1 MPDSQ
6 PAADATPSDA
16 TPSDATPSD
25 ATPSDDVSSG
35 TADLTDLVSV
45 VAGAG
50 GAAGP
55 PLVTRLAR
63 AGATVVA
70 LDTSQGRLD
79 EVVADARA
87 ASGSDRV
94 EGRVVDLLDPTATA
108 DLAADV
114 HARHGRVDGLAH
126 LVGGWRGGVHLAEEP
141 LEDWDWLHD
150 LLVRTLIHT
159 SRAFHDTLRASPRG
173 RLVVIST
180 VQAQAPVATNA
191 MYAAAKAAAEAWTLA
206 VADSFAGTGAAA
218 VILPIKALLTPAM
231 REAEPD
237 AAFDGFTDVADL
249 ADTIHDLWLRPARD
263 LNGKRIS

>member
-1 MPDSQ
+1 MAEPRDL
-6 PAADATPSDA
+6 
-16 TPSDATPSD
+16 
-25 ATPSDDVSSG
+25 
-35 TADLTDLVSV
+35 ADLVIV
-45 VAGAG
+45 VAGAS

-55 PLVTRLAR
+55 PLVQRLAQ

-70 LDTSQGRLD
+70 VGSSKDRLD
-79 EVVADARA
+79 RVVADARA
-87 ASGSDRV
+87 ASGSDQV
-94 EGRVVDLLDPTATA
+94 EGRVVDLLDSEATA
-108 DLAADV
+108 ALAGDV
-114 HARHGRVDGLAH
+114 RARHGRVDGLAH

-159 SRAFHDTLRASPRG
+159 TRAFHDALRAGERG

-206 VADSFAGTGAAA
+206 VADSFKDSDAAA

-231 REAEPD
+231 REAKPE
-237 AAFDGFTDVADL
+237 ATFAGYTEVADL
-249 ADTIHDLWLRPARD
+249 ANTIHDLWLRPAAD
-263 LNGKRIS
+263 LNGRRLP

>member
-1 MPDSQ
+1 MADSQ
-6 PAADATPSDA
+6 PATQDTPS
-16 TPSDATPSD
+16 S
-25 ATPSDDVSSG
+25 
-35 TADLTDLVSV
+35 TADLADLADLIIV

-70 LDTSQGRLD
+70 LDASKGRLD

-108 DLAADV
+108 QLAADV
-114 HARHGRVDGLAH
+114 QARYGRVDGLAH
-126 LVGGWRGGVHLAEEP
+126 LVGGWRGGVHLTEEP
-141 LEDWDWLHD
+141 LEDWYWLHD
-150 LLVRTLIHT
+150 LLVRTLLHT
-159 SRAFHDTLRASPRG
+159 TRAFHDALRAGPRG
-173 RLVVIST
+173 RLVLVST

-206 VADSFAGTGAAA
+206 VADSFTGTRAAA

-231 REAEPD
+231 REAEPEE
-237 AAFDGFTDVADL
+237 AFSGFTDVADL
-249 ADTIHDLWLRPARD
+249 ADTIHDLWLKPASD
-263 LNGKRIS
+263 LNGVRVS